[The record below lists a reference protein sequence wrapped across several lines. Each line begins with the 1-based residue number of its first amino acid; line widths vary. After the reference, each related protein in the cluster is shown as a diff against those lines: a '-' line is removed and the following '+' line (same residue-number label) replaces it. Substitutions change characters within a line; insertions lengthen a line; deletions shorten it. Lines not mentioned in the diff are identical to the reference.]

1 MYMCKNLYVFMYV
14 YVCTCIFKYEYIK
27 VEGGYATV
35 KCVERGGSEELS
47 TSYVSMLFEFF
58 NNGLLLV

>member
-1 MYMCKNLYVFMYV
+1 MYV

-35 KCVERGGSEELS
+35 KRVERGGSEELS